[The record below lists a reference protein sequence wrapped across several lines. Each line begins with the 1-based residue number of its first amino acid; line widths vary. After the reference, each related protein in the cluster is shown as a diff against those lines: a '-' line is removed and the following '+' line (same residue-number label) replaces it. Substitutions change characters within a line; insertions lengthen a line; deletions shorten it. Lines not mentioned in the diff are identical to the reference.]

1 MVFFFQELVN
11 GITNGALYALVAPT
25 AEAAAKAPAGEP
37 AALPGGRSPKAVA
50 QPMWMPAFVT
60 VFVTKTPR
68 NEPDPVRLVETA
80 WCCRLRPA

>member
-25 AEAAAKAPAGEP
+25 TEAGVKAPVGEP
-37 AALPGGRSPKAVA
+37 AAPPGGHSPKAVA

-60 VFVTKTPR
+60 VIVTKTPR
-68 NEPDPVRLVETA
+68 NEPDLVRQVETA
-80 WCCRLRPA
+80 RCCRLRPA